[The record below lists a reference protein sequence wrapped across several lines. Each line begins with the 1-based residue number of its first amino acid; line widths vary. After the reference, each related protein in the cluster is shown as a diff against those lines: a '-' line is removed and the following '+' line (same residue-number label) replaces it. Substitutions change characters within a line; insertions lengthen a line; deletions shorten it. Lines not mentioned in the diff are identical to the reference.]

1 MCGVLSAVFC
11 LLFCMNAQFS
21 DNIAL
26 EHLGKVDSYITLSLP
41 GMDSQRAISEFEKL
55 SNQYKAVF
63 IREDIKEEENRQVT
77 YRTIVAP
84 DGYWKSA
91 NYPLSSGRLP
101 QSDQEFLAT
110 WQTGDQNQTGLI
122 RDLFDDSPAIFQ
134 SLKGNPDLVLSQGT
148 YILCS
153 AYDQRDQIL
162 SELANDL
169 ELSKDEILETGFAKN
184 YSPGPTK
191 IVLAGA
197 GILLLLYMMICLF
210 YPFSKAKEIS
220 ILRLEG
226 WSLTEIW
233 KKLMGEILLVA
244 FFEGIL
250 ATIVPFGL
258 FRNPD
263 LQFGLRLGAMEL
275 GVWLLCLVLT
285 SISLLVIR
293 NFTIGSMLKNQ
304 VRGQLPYT
312 ISSLMKAAVILVL
325 ACATP
330 VSVTLIQTA
339 FWHIQAIHAYDS
351 VSDQMTLT
359 HFEYVNDEF
368 QQMLNGNHSLNRKF
382 DAFFRELEQTADAGY
397 FQALK
402 YDQNYFNTTKPEP
415 EPEPEPEPVTLERPI
430 FEIQVNENELEQ
442 FANFFDH
449 PVAEYFQT
457 DEITILVPDSMS
469 ENEKSLA
476 QFAFTYPYTV
486 NGQAVSTH
494 IETYKT
500 ANQPV
505 FLQNGNLINT
515 GDLFANDPAFV
526 CLQGPYLENAGGLT
540 NSALTNPIRILDTEP
555 NRKAIQQAILNHEL
569 ADNHVEIERMT
580 NTITQEFIN
589 SSRIYISMVTGCL
602 LFLGFSD
609 LLASYYLLRIVL
621 TIRKK
626 EIFVKKLNGYPLA
639 SRYKKEVLMSI
650 SIWSAGIVV
659 LILLKANFWGYCLY
673 AVLFLLDVMIW
684 IWQVKHQEKKSLA
697 LLLKG
702 EE

>member
-26 EHLGKVDSYITLSLP
+26 EHLGKVDSYISLSLP

-55 SNQYKAVF
+55 SNEYKAVF
-63 IREDIKEEENRQVT
+63 IREDIKEEEDRQIT

-91 NYPLSSGRLP
+91 NFPLSSGSLP

-110 WQTGDQNQTGLI
+110 WKTGDPNQTGLI

-134 SLKGNPDLVLSQGT
+134 SLKSNPDLVSSQGT

-162 SELANDL
+162 NELANDL
-169 ELSKDEILETGFAKN
+169 ELSKDEILETGYSKN

-191 IVLAGA
+191 IVMAGA

-226 WSLTEIW
+226 WSLGEIW

-258 FRNPD
+258 FRNLD
-263 LQFGLRLGAMEL
+263 LQFGLQLGAMEL

-304 VRGQLPYT
+304 VHGQLPYT

-325 ACATP
+325 ACAVP

-339 FWHIQAIHAYDS
+339 YWHIQAIHAYDS

-368 QQMLNGNHSLNRKF
+368 QQMLNGSHSLNRKF
-382 DAFFRELEQTADAGY
+382 EAFFRELDQTADAGY

-402 YDQNYFNTTKPEP
+402 YDQNYFNTTKS
-415 EPEPEPEPVTLERPI
+415 EPVTLAKPI
-430 FEIQVNENELEQ
+430 FEIQVNENELKQ
-442 FANFFDH
+442 FANFFDR
-449 PVAEYFQT
+449 PIAEYFQN
-457 DEITILVPDSMS
+457 DEVTILVPDSMS
-469 ENEKSLA
+469 ENERSLA
-476 QFAFTYPYTV
+476 QFAFAYPYTV
-486 NGQAVSTH
+486 NGQTVSTV
-494 IETYKT
+494 IETYP
-500 ANQPV
+500 AGNQPV
-505 FLQNGNLINT
+505 FLQNGNLITT
-515 GDLFANDPAFV
+515 GDLFANDPVFV
-526 CLQGPYLENAGGLT
+526 CLQDSYLENADGLT
-540 NSALTNPIRILDTEP
+540 NSAMTNPIRIADSES
-555 NRKAIQQAILNHEL
+555 NRKAIQQAVLNHDL
-569 ADNHVEIERMT
+569 VDNHVEIEKMT
-580 NTITQEFIN
+580 DTIAQEFIN
-589 SSRIYISMVTGCL
+589 SSRMYLLMVTGCL

-626 EIFVKKLNGYPLA
+626 EIFVKKLNGYALL
-639 SRYKKEVLMSI
+639 SRYKKEARMSI
-650 SIWSAGIVV
+650 SIWCAGVIV
-659 LILLKANFWGYCLY
+659 LLLLKADFWDFSLY
-673 AVLFLLDVMIW
+673 TVLFGLDVLIW
-684 IWQVKHQEKKSLA
+684 VWLVKRQEKKSLA
-697 LLLKG
+697 QLLKG